1 MTRAGIVDVTVLLL
15 VVGGPLL
22 LVVGAV
28 TTPLA
33 EMTVATGTMIDV
45 TVSATVSVTVSTTV
59 SATVSVT
66 APAVLMIGTETS
78 KTTGIDVTMTGT
90 GEMTIVRMA
99 PMVMTGKVWYHPRHV
114 LVALLTYSVPLDPL
128 TSAHDELD
136 TAE

>member
-1 MTRAGIVDVTVLLL
+1 VTVLLL

-33 EMTVATGTMIDV
+33 EMTVATGTMIDVTVSV

-99 PMVMTGKVWYHPRHV
+99 RMVMTGKVWYHPRHV

>member
-1 MTRAGIVDVTVLLL
+1 MTVLLL